1 MTLNSE
7 DGYAES
13 RTLLAERFGN
23 PFRVAESYKAKLRNW
38 PQINDGDSYGLQE
51 FSDFLARCEG
61 AMKSIKYM
69 DDLNSTKTLQ
79 EVGAKLPSYIGAKW

>member
-1 MTLNSE
+1 MDLLTLKGRLKNVLTLNSE
-7 DGYAES
+7 DGYAQA
-13 RTLLAERFGN
+13 RKLLAERFGN

-69 DDLNSTKTLQ
+69 D
-79 EVGAKLPSYIGAKW
+79 